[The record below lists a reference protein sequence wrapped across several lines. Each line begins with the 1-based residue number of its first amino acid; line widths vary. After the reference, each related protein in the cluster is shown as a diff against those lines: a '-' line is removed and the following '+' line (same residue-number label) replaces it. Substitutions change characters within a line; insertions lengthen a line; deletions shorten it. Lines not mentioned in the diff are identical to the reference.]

1 LTRREFGFR
10 CAASTGKTSRD
21 DSHMHSFAQPLT

>member
-1 LTRREFGFR
+1 VLTRREFGFG

-21 DSHMHSFAQPLT
+21 DSHHPFLLSV